1 MTLNQEVPAII
12 RSPAPKRSTFRH
24 GNLPDALLNAALQR
38 IETHGADSIT
48 LRDLARDTGVNHR
61 AIYRHFP
68 DKESLLADAA
78 ERCWRQFLERL
89 KMATAHEPLGEPML
103 VAAGVAMYLYGRDNP
118 NHFLFATGAYPSLGM
133 KFPKLEAAITESTQ
147 IFAVGFAGTGMAPD
161 LVVGRAAIYLSS
173 MQGVVA
179 QYLHRRLRVIPDH
192 ATAWMS
198 DTCALLVRGL
208 K

>member
-1 MTLNQEVPAII
+1 MTLNQGVPAIV
-12 RSPAPKRSTFRH
+12 RAPSPKRSTFRH
-24 GNLPDALLNAALQR
+24 GNLPDALLTAALLR
-38 IETHGADSIT
+38 IESHGGDSIT

-68 DKESLLADAA
+68 DKESLLADVA

-89 KMATAHEPLGEPML
+89 KLATAQKPPGEPML
-103 VAAGVAMYLYGRDNP
+103 VAAGVAMYHYGRDNP

-147 IFAVGFAGTGMAPD
+147 VFAVGFAGTGMAPD
-161 LVVGRAAIYLSS
+161 LVVGRAAIYLSA

-179 QYLHRRLRVIPDH
+179 QYLHRRLRVVPDL
-192 ATAWMS
+192 ATGWMA

>member
-68 DKESLLADAA
+68 DKESLLADVA
-78 ERCWRQFLERL
+78 ERCWRHFLERL
-89 KMATAHEPLGEPML
+89 KIATAQKPLGEPML

-147 IFAVGFAGTGMAPD
+147 IFAVGFAGTGMTPD

-179 QYLHRRLRVIPDH
+179 QYLHRRLRVTPDH